1 MFSQGFLIHGLYAVP
16 VVRRGLPGL
25 AAGRRHFIVSNSD
38 IRDHRTITHQPSS
51 LPGGAQLFFL

>member
-38 IRDHRTITHQPSS
+38 IRTSP
-51 LPGGAQLFFL
+51 PPM